1 MKEVFCM
8 AKFRLIQRETF
19 LEQGKYLIGSN
30 EDGIVELDY
39 MSSAEFE
46 WGAIPKAYRRMMYN
60 FSEYEVFHTGIYTP
74 ENDEL
79 MVFCKK
85 ECKEE
90 ILQSIREFIEKPY
103 HLKQFSELEKVP
115 KVKKD
120 EFLGRRSNFWWCIDI
135 KPHGDWMA
143 FLEPQLNLFMEA
155 IKNEYNDW
163 WLKKKK
169 REREKEYKEALRW

>member
-1 MKEVFCM
+1 M
-8 AKFRLIQRETF
+8 AKFRLIQRGTF

-30 EDGIVELDY
+30 EDGIVKLDY
-39 MSSAEFE
+39 MGSAEFE

-60 FSEYEVFHTGIYTP
+60 FSEYEAFRTGIYTP

-85 ECKEE
+85 DCKEE
-90 ILQSIREFIEKPY
+90 ILQSISEFIEKPY
-103 HLKQFSELEKVP
+103 SLKQFSELEKVP
-115 KVKKD
+115 KGLD
-120 EFLGRRSNFWWCIDI
+120 EWGFGRRSNFWWCIDI

-169 REREKEYKEALRW
+169 REREKEYEEALRW

>member
-1 MKEVFCM
+1 M
-8 AKFRLIQRETF
+8 AKLWLIQRGTF
-19 LEQGKYLIGSN
+19 LEQGKYLTGT
-30 EDGIVELDY
+30 DGVVKLDY
-39 MSSAEFE
+39 MGSAQFE
-46 WGAIPKAYRRMMYN
+46 WHAIPKAYRRLMYN

-90 ILQSIREFIEKPY
+90 ILQSIRSFIEKPY
-103 HLKQFSELEKVP
+103 HLQEYSELEKIP
-115 KVKKD
+115 KVKKGD
-120 EFLGRRSNFWWCIDI
+120 EFGRRTNFWWCIDI

-155 IKNEYNDW
+155 VKNDQNDW

-169 REREKEYKEALRW
+169 REREKEYKQSLRW